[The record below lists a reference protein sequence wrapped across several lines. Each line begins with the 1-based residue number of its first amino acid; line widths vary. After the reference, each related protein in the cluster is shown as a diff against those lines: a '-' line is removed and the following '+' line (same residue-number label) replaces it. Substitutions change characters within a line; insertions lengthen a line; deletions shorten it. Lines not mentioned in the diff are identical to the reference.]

1 MKRLPFSLRR
11 LKPPRRLRVTSQGKW
26 FLLITV
32 AVGVAAV
39 NTGNNML
46 YLALSMNLSLI
57 IVSGVLS
64 EWCLRGTSVRVRQ
77 AAEAFA
83 SRDSLLAVTCAA
95 GGKRFPALSLSCVLT
110 LDGVPCTAR
119 FPEVP
124 AGGSVTRIV
133 SWRPPRRG
141 AVAEASG
148 AIATLFPF
156 ALFEKSAD
164 IAGDVSLLVYPCP
177 GVAERPET
185 GAEDG
190 APVEGDAA
198 AGRPGPAIRGVREH
212 MPADPVR
219 DIHWKASARLGRW
232 MVKERERESAP
243 VAELRLDLPASLP
256 DFERALSRAC
266 ALVLRWEREGRPYRL
281 LAGDRLLAGPVDAG
295 RRTKALSALA
305 LLTPERPPIAGL
317 PPSSS
322 RLRATFPPP
331 GGLPAPPSRGSVPG
345 SRDST

>member
-32 AVGVAAV
+32 GVGVAAV

-64 EWCLRGTSVRVRQ
+64 EWCLRGASVRVRQ

-83 SRDSLLAVTCAA
+83 SRDSLLAVTCSA

-110 LDGVPCTAR
+110 LDGVPCVAR

-148 AIATLFPF
+148 AISTLFPF

-177 GVAERPET
+177 GDADGPET

-198 AGRPGPAIRGVREH
+198 AGRPGPSIRGVRDLK
-212 MPADPVR
+212 PADPVR
-219 DIHWKASARLGRW
+219 DIHWKASARMGRW
-232 MVKERERESAP
+232 MVKEREKESAS
-243 VAELRLDLPASLP
+243 VAELRLDPPVSLL
-256 DFERALSRAC
+256 DFERAISRAC

-281 LAGDRLLAGPVDAG
+281 LVGDRLLAGPFDGG
-295 RRTKALSALA
+295 RRAKALSALA
-305 LLTPERPPIAGL
+305 LLTPDEIPRERDGPAIAGL
-317 PPSSS
+317 RPSSS
-322 RLRATFPPP
+322 QLRATVPSP
-331 GGLPAPPSRGSVPG
+331 GGAPA
-345 SRDST
+345 